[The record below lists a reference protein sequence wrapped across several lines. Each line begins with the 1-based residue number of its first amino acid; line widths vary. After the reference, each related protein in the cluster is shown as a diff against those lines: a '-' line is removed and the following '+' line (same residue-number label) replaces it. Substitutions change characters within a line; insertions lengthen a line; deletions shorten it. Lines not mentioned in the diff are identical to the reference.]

1 MVKTVLVTGATAGFG
16 RAVAR
21 RFVRDGHRV
30 IATGRRAD
38 RLDSLRA
45 ELGGSLLPFPLDVT
59 DATAVASLP
68 GSLPAKWQEID
79 VLVNN
84 AGLALGAAPAQS
96 TSLQD
101 WETMVGTNVVG
112 LMRVTH
118 AVLPGM
124 VERDQGHIVNVSS
137 TAARYPYPGGN
148 VYGASKAFVTQLSAN
163 LKADLVGTG
172 VRITDL
178 EPGLVGGS
186 EFSSVRFGGDAE
198 KARAV
203 YAGTTPLSPEDI
215 AEAVAWV
222 VCLPQHVNINRLE
235 MMPTCQ
241 GPGAAYNQARR
252 LNEGGPLRRAFQ
264 LFCNLLYVSI
274 LFDRLR
280 LRSADLDRLEVFRQL
295 RQRHALLGLV

>member
-1 MVKTVLVTGATAGFG
+1 MTKTVLVTGATAGFG
-16 RAVAR
+16 QAVAR

-38 RLDSLRA
+38 RLEALRA
-45 ELGGSLLPFPLDVT
+45 ELGASLLPFPLDVT
-59 DATAVASLP
+59 DAAAVAGLPASLP
-68 GSLPAKWQEID
+68 SAWQEVD

-84 AGLALGAAPAQS
+84 AGLALGVAPAQS
-96 TSLQD
+96 ASLQD
-101 WETMVGTNVVG
+101 WETMVATNVTG
-112 LMRVTH
+112 LMRMTH
-118 AVLPGM
+118 TLLPGM
-124 VERDQGHIVNVSS
+124 VERDHGHIVNVSS

-148 VYGASKAFVTQLSAN
+148 IYGASKAFVTHLSAN

-186 EFSSVRFGGDAE
+186 EFSAIRFGGDAE

-203 YAGTTPLSPEDI
+203 YAGTIPLSPEDI

-222 VCLPQHVNINRLE
+222 VGLPSHVNINRLE

-241 GPGAAYNQARR
+241 GPG
-252 LNEGGPLRRAFQ
+252 PLVIKRA
-264 LFCNLLYVSI
+264 
-274 LFDRLR
+274 
-280 LRSADLDRLEVFRQL
+280 
-295 RQRHALLGLV
+295 G